1 MSHILIIEDIEDI
14 GNSLCDFASVA
25 GMPSRYYAEFSR
37 VPVTDLDNAS
47 HIILDLNMPGLD
59 GLDVLEELGKYKV
72 KVPIILCSGVSDD
85 VIESAADVLKALGL
99 VYGGKLPKPF
109 TYAQF
114 LTAIETPQIES
125 CLQAKVS
132 VAPEA
137 STLTR
142 SELEQ
147 AIEKNWFYS
156 VFQPQIDV
164 NNGRVFGV
172 ECLARLAHPSI
183 ASCGPDEFIAKLV
196 EFDLIDVFTEKFLI
210 QALRELQAAGYP
222 KTKRIAFN
230 IDPSSLCKEFLSKL
244 CELVLESDF
253 PASQICFEITEL
265 FEVDLTNEIKSALTK
280 LRIHGIHV
288 SLDDFGTGFSTIH
301 ELDQLPF
308 SELKIDRAF
317 VSQITNRTGTLSIVK
332 HTIALA
338 KELNMLVVAEGIETE
353 EQIAL
358 LQSMDCQYM
367 QGYYFSKP
375 LEIDALMA
383 FMSELDVKEFK
394 NA

>member
-14 GNSLCDFASVA
+14 GKSLCDFASVA
-25 GMPSRYYAEFSR
+25 GMQSRYYPDFSR
-37 VPVTDLDNAS
+37 VPFTDLDNAS

-59 GLDVLEELGKYKV
+59 GLDVLEELGKYRV

-99 VYGGKLPKPF
+99 RYGGKLPKPF

-114 LTAIETPQIES
+114 LTAIETPQTES
-125 CLQAKVS
+125 SSQAKVS
-132 VAPEA
+132 IVTEA

-147 AIEKNWFYS
+147 AIENNWFYP
-156 VFQPQIDV
+156 VFQPQVDV
-164 NNGRVFGV
+164 KNGSLLGV
-172 ECLARLAHPSI
+172 ECLARMSHPSI
-183 ASCGPDEFIAKLV
+183 APCGPDEFIAKLV
-196 EFDLIDVFTEKFLI
+196 EFDLIDVFTEKFLMR
-210 QALRELQAAGYP
+210 ALGDLEAKGYP
-222 KTKRIAFN
+222 KNKRVAFN

-244 CELVLESDF
+244 CELVLKSGF

-265 FEVDLTNEIKSALTK
+265 FEVDLTNDIKSALTK
-280 LRIHGIHV
+280 LRINGIHV

-317 VSQITNRTGTLSIVK
+317 VSQITNRTRTLSIVK

-338 KELNMLVVAEGIETE
+338 NELNMLVVAEGIETE

-383 FMSELDVKEFK
+383 FMSELDVEEFK